1 MDTLSRGQSFIK
13 GALILT
19 IAGLSVKFIGAGLRI
34 FLAAVMGDEGIGLY
48 QMAYPIYTTLLAV
61 STAGIPIAVSKL
73 VAENLAHNDYRG
85 AYRVFKAALTIL
97 TLMGA
102 GFSLLLYFGADFF
115 VRTIVKDPRA
125 YYPLVSISPAIFI
138 VTIMSAFRGFFQG
151 QQEMTPTAISQ
162 VLEQIGR
169 VAAVIILVY
178 LLIPFGLE
186 YAAAGAA
193 FGAVVGAVLSLA
205 VLLFIFFRSRKK
217 FTRLMEKQII
227 LRDFSSLQIVYRI
240 AALSIPITL
249 GSLVIPL
256 INLLDLSIVPL
267 RLSEAGYSV
276 IEATALYGQLT
287 GMANSLV
294 QFPII
299 LTMALS
305 MSLVPAISEA
315 KALNNQT
322 LIRNRTDLALRITLF
337 VSIPSAFGLL
347 VLAKPIT
354 SVLFHNT
361 EAAYPLSILSF
372 SVIFLS
378 LYTASSG
385 ILQGL
390 GHTIEPVINM
400 FLGAVLK
407 FIVSWFLTARPD
419 LNVGGAA
426 LSTVLGFMLASILNL
441 HKVGLLAGWRLKSMD
456 HLLKPFIAALLM
468 AWSVY
473 VAYGRAFNYSIIFF
487 SERLAQ
493 LAALSL
499 AILVGVFVF
508 FAVLLL
514 LGGLRES
521 DLRIIPGLGPFLI
534 KITRGFKLIRKG

>member
-1 MDTLSRGQSFIK
+1 MSKGQSFIK

-19 IAGLSVKFIGAGLRI
+19 VAGLSVKFIGAGLRI
-34 FLAAVMGDEGIGLY
+34 FLAAIMGDEGIGLY
-48 QMAYPIYTTLLAV
+48 QMAYPIYTTLLAI

-85 AYRVFKAALTIL
+85 AYRVFRAAFIIL
-97 TLMGA
+97 MLLGA
-102 GFSLLLYFGADFF
+102 VFSLLLYFGADFF

-125 YYPLVSISPAIFI
+125 YYPLVSVSPAIFV

-151 QQEMTPTAISQ
+151 QQEMVPTAISQ

-169 VAAVIILVY
+169 VAAVIVLVY

-186 YAAAGAA
+186 FAAAGAA
-193 FGAVVGAVLSLA
+193 FGAVVGSILSLA
-205 VLLFIFFRSRKK
+205 VLLFIFFRRRKS
-217 FTRLMEKQII
+217 FSRLMKNQVI
-227 LRDFSSLQIVYRI
+227 LRDFSSLQVVYRI

-256 INLLDLSIVPL
+256 INLLDLSVVPL

-276 IEATALYGQLT
+276 MEATALYGQLT

-299 LTMALS
+299 MTMALA

-315 KALNNQT
+315 KALNNHI
-322 LIRNRTDLALRITLF
+322 LIRNRTDLALRVTLF
-337 VSIPSAFGLL
+337 VSIPSSFGLL

-354 SVLFHNT
+354 FVLFKNV

-372 SVIFLS
+372 AVIFLS
-378 LYTASSG
+378 LYTVSSG

-390 GHTIEPVINM
+390 GHTVEPVINM

-407 FIVSWFLTARPD
+407 FIVSWLLTARPE
-419 LNVGGAA
+419 LNIGGAA
-426 LSTVLGFMLASILNL
+426 FSTVLGFMLASILNL
-441 HKVGLLAGWRLKSMD
+441 RQVALLANWRIKIVEL
-456 HLLKPFIAALLM
+456 LLKPFAAAFFM
-468 AWSVY
+468 SWSVY
-473 VAYGRAFNYSIIFF
+473 LVYGQTLKVFIPFLA
-487 SERLAQ
+487 ERLAQ
-493 LAALSL
+493 VVALFL
-499 AILVGVFVF
+499 AISGGILVF
-508 FAVLLL
+508 FVVLLL
-514 LGGLRES
+514 IGGLRES
-521 DLRIIPGLGPFLI
+521 DLMIIPGLGPPLL
-534 KITRGFKLIRKG
+534 KITRRFKLLGKG